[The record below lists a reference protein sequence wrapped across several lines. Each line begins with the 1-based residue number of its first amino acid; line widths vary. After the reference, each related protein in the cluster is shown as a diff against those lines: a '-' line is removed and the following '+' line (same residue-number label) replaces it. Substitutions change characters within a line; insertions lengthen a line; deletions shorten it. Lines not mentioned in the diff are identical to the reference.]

1 MSTFSAIE
9 VTSPLMST
17 MLALSPTVRRFIVT
31 SVCGTVCL
39 LLSSRSPA
47 LRRGSGLCGRLR
59 VRCRCTGQGARF
71 VREHAHEVGQAR
83 DVENLDVM
91 IAQAVDQQAAPNLAC
106 LCQQA
111 DDEGDTG
118 GIHERHVAEIE
129 QNGAGA
135 PAARL
140 RIGRVECVF
149 AGRIELAMQV
159 DDGNPGPEARA
170 RLKRSHGHAHLL
182 PGTGSIPWYAAS
194 RRRR

>member
-17 MLALSPTVRRFIVT
+17 MLALSLTVRTFIVT

-47 LRRGSGLCGRLR
+47 RRRGSGLCGRFR
-59 VRCRCTGQGARF
+59 VRCRRTGQGARF
-71 VREHAHEVGQAR
+71 VRKHAHEVGQAC

-91 IAQAVDQQAAPNLAC
+91 MAQAVDQQAAPDLSC

-111 DDEGDTG
+111 DDEGDAG
-118 GIHERHVAEIE
+118 GIHELHVAKVE

-135 PAARL
+135 PATRF
-140 RIGRVECVF
+140 RIGRVERVF
-149 AGRIELAMQV
+149 AGRSELA
-159 DDGNPGPEARA
+159 
-170 RLKRSHGHAHLL
+170 
-182 PGTGSIPWYAAS
+182 
-194 RRRR
+194 